1 MKRTSTPV
9 EKPKY
14 FDLDIRGIGYLQRA
28 RVVTLETGTSFL
40 AVAVSALRGPA
51 DNVQY
56 ALFDCIVVGEEAKDL
71 VRQLMPAIAADM
83 KVLAGFRL
91 SDLHAELFVFKQG
104 ERAGTTGVG
113 LKSRLLRFDWIKV
126 DGKPYFTATPRD
138 RAIA

>member
-1 MKRTSTPV
+1 MNAQSTPI

-14 FDLDIRGIGYLQRA
+14 FNLDIHGIGYLQRA
-28 RVVTLETGTSFL
+28 RLVSPESGASFL

-56 ALFDCIVVGEEAKDL
+56 AHFDCIVVGEEAKDL

-83 KVLAGFRL
+83 KVLAGFHL
-91 SDLHAELFVFKQG
+91 SDLQAEPFVFKQG
-104 ERAGTTGVG
+104 ARAGSTGVG

-126 DGKPYFTATPRD
+126 DGNPYFQAQSRTHVVA
-138 RAIA
+138 